1 MFSNSFSDSVITL
14 VLLKLREMSKPVE
27 VRGYNKWHCDLQEI
41 DSHVSMRRYIFNA
54 GMSMRRYTRV
64 FCSRESMMQLRK
76 DACFLLETA
85 PPSHTQNTRVGSASM
100 SFRSEYNLS
109 VLIHT
114 FKTVKINVKAMEL
127 NDRFLLNLIFN
138 QMQFQKL
145 I

>member
-1 MFSNSFSDSVITL
+1 
-14 VLLKLREMSKPVE
+14 MS
-27 VRGYNKWHCDLQEI
+27 I
-41 DSHVSMRRYIFNA
+41 RRYIFNA
-54 GMSMRRYTRV
+54 GMSARRYTGV

-85 PPSHTQNTRVGSASM
+85 PRHTHTQNVRIGSASV
-100 SFRSEYNLS
+100 SFRTEYNLS

-114 FKTVKINVKAMEL
+114 FKTVKINVKAMDS
-127 NDRFLLNLIFN
+127 NDYFLLNLIFK

>member
-1 MFSNSFSDSVITL
+1 
-14 VLLKLREMSKPVE
+14 MSKPVE

-41 DSHVSMRRYIFNA
+41 NSHVSVRRYIFNA
-54 GMSMRRYTRV
+54 DMSVRIYTRV

-85 PPSHTQNTRVGSASM
+85 SPSHTQNTRVGSASM
-100 SFRSEYNLS
+100 SFRPEYIS

-114 FKTVKINVKAMEL
+114 FKTVKINVKAMDL
-127 NDRFLLNLIFN
+127 NDHFLLNLIFN